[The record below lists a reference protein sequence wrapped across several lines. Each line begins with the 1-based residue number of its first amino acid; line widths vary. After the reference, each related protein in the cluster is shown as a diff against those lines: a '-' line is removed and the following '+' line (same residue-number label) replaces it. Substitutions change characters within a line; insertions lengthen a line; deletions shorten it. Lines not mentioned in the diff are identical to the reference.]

1 MWIVPTNQIYRQ
13 TRKALRTREHPYR
26 QVLDFNSGGRTK
38 IVEKSERFT
47 PADIQ
52 ESLVVLLLMLLSA
65 NRQNKETLKLF
76 QDSSGFDAFFP
87 PDDRLPDHQILLEKF
102 SNLDCFGERYS
113 LLGGQIKTSLGNTLR
128 ILKPIIIIDEG
139 HKAYSKN
146 AQDTILNFNPSIVV
160 ELSANPPPNS
170 NELVSISGQELNR
183 EEMIKLDIH
192 LTNKA
197 SYDWKDCL
205 RDSVAKRDELHRQ
218 ALDYQARIGTYIRP
232 ICLIQVE
239 RTGKDQRHDIHYIH
253 AEDAKN
259 FLIKE
264 CSISP
269 DAIAIKSSEKD
280 DIEGIDLFDQEC
292 PICYII
298 TKQAL
303 QEGWDCSFA
312 YVLTVL
318 TNPGSKSAIIQLV
331 GRILRQPYAR
341 KTKIQALDECYIFC
355 FKQKAQSLISSIR
368 SGLQSEGLGD
378 IAGNVVQ
385 DTVDDK
391 KEEVGYRQQFKKFEG
406 KLYLSRF
413 VIQQEQGW
421 RELSY
426 EMDILSRINWGLVD
440 LDGIK
445 KLSLI
450 KAESRDEASAIG
462 LSQYVQE
469 VIEKKDSQIQ
479 KATVKLD
486 LVYVTRQILDIVPNP
501 WIAYQIAE
509 QVFSSLSSI
518 PDNSE
523 EVIASNMVFIVEEI
537 RKTLAKECDRLAEKV
552 FRDLLE
558 NQKLF
563 FFLVVDRNSDIP
575 TRITVRKNAPK
586 LTRDNNDPIQR
597 SLFDYVLEEEF
608 NELEKALAIY
618 LDGQEKLLF
627 WYRNAS
633 KKDYYVQGWKK
644 GKIYPDFIVPEA
656 DLQNPDDCATVY
668 VIESK
673 GLHLKNEDTQYKQ
686 TIFEI
691 CNELGQK
698 KQWGELRQEFFG
710 SRIEFKLIF
719 DDEWERKINE
729 IMLS

>member
-1 MWIVPTNQIYRQ
+1 
-13 TRKALRTREHPYR
+13 
-26 QVLDFNSGGRTK
+26 
-38 IVEKSERFT
+38 
-47 PADIQ
+47 
-52 ESLVVLLLMLLSA
+52 
-65 NRQNKETLKLF
+65 
-76 QDSSGFDAFFP
+76 
-87 PDDRLPDHQILLEKF
+87 
-102 SNLDCFGERYS
+102 
-113 LLGGQIKTSLGNTLR
+113 
-128 ILKPIIIIDEG
+128 
-139 HKAYSKN
+139 
-146 AQDTILNFNPSIVV
+146 
-160 ELSANPPPNS
+160 
-170 NELVSISGQELNR
+170 
-183 EEMIKLDIH
+183 
-192 LTNKA
+192 
-197 SYDWKDCL
+197 
-205 RDSVAKRDELHRQ
+205 
-218 ALDYQARIGTYIRP
+218 
-232 ICLIQVE
+232 
-239 RTGKDQRHDIHYIH
+239 
-253 AEDAKN
+253 
-259 FLIKE
+259 
-264 CSISP
+264 
-269 DAIAIKSSEKD
+269 
-280 DIEGIDLFDQEC
+280 
-292 PICYII
+292 
-298 TKQAL
+298 
-303 QEGWDCSFA
+303 
-312 YVLTVL
+312 
-318 TNPGSKSAIIQLV
+318 
-331 GRILRQPYAR
+331 
-341 KTKIQALDECYIFC
+341 
-355 FKQKAQSLISSIR
+355 
-368 SGLQSEGLGD
+368 
-378 IAGNVVQ
+378 
-385 DTVDDK
+385 
-391 KEEVGYRQQFKKFEG
+391 
-406 KLYLSRF
+406 
-413 VIQQEQGW
+413 
-421 RELSY
+421 
-426 EMDILSRINWGLVD
+426 MDILSRINWGLVD